1 MFSDK
6 VHNSK
11 ELYILLMAAILTL
24 ATMYLPQ
31 PLLSSIQKSFPS
43 HSDAHIALLMTVV
56 FIPLSIAP
64 LIYGA
69 FLSSFSTKR
78 ILFTSVCLLFVSS
91 LGLYFVES
99 FAFVLFFRLIQG
111 LVVPA
116 MLTSLMAHLS
126 AQYQGPVLQ
135 QIMATYIAAT
145 ILGGLIGR
153 IFSGIIASAF
163 SWQTSFCVLAG
174 ALGLLLFLISSLQEQ
189 SQSTFNKFTLAEFH
203 DILHTKGIKR
213 LLFIESMCFFV
224 FVALATYL
232 PFFLTQIDK
241 NISEWRIGLMY
252 LGYGMGIIIALQ
264 SRNIISRVGGSV
276 RSIRLGVC
284 IFMLSLMLF
293 LIPHVYCIFAA
304 MFILCSGQFLEHSI
318 TPGLVNRICPYNRS
332 AVNGLYLSIYYMG
345 GALGSYIP
353 GFIYEYYGWTTF
365 IAFLGVLLLAALVA
379 SLGLE
384 KHTPQQ

>member
-1 MFSDK
+1 MFSVK
-6 VHNSK
+6 IHNVK
-11 ELYILLMAAILTL
+11 ELYILLLAAILTL

-31 PLLSSIQKSFPS
+31 PLLSSIQKSFPAY
-43 HSDAHIALLMTVV
+43 SDAHIALLMTVIFV
-56 FIPLSIAP
+56 PLSIAP
-64 LIYGA
+64 LLYGV

-78 ILFTSVCLLFVSS
+78 ILLCSVSLLFLSA
-91 LGLYFVES
+91 LGLYFS
-99 FAFVLFFRLIQG
+99 QNFTLILSCRLIQG

-126 AQYQGPVLQ
+126 AQYQGSTLQ
-135 QIMATYIAAT
+135 QIMAIYIAAT

-163 SWQTSFCVLAG
+163 TWQTSSLALAV
-174 ALGLLLFLISSLQEQ
+174 ALAILLLLLTTLQDY
-189 SQSTFNKFTLAEFH
+189 SQNTFTKFTMAEFH
-203 DILHTKGIKR
+203 QILHTKGIKR

-264 SRNIISRVGGSV
+264 SRNIIQAVGGSV

-284 IFMLSLMLF
+284 VFVLSLMLF
-293 LIPHVYCIFAA
+293 LIPNTYCIFVA
-304 MFILCSGQFLEHSI
+304 MFVLCAGQFLEHSI
-318 TPGLVNRICPYNRS
+318 TPGLVNRICPYNKS
-332 AVNGLYLSIYYMG
+332 AVNGLYLSIYYLG
-345 GALGSYIP
+345 GALGSYLP
-353 GFIYEYYGWTTF
+353 GFIYEAYGWTTF
-365 IAFLGVLLLAALVA
+365 IACLGCLLVAALIA